1 MDKAITTILTA
12 IDDKHGKD
20 TVQIDLKDA
29 FTDHFIVTTGNT
41 PAQTQAIYDE
51 VERKMDEAG
60 RTLTHTSGYRE
71 GSWIIMDYDD
81 VVVHIF
87 LPEQREYY
95 NLEKLWQ

>member
-1 MDKAITTILTA
+1 M
-12 IDDKHGKD
+12 
-20 TVQIDLKDA
+20 
-29 FTDHFIVTTGNT
+29 
-41 PAQTQAIYDE
+41 E
-51 VERKMDEAG
+51 ESG

-81 VVVHIF
+81 IVVHIF